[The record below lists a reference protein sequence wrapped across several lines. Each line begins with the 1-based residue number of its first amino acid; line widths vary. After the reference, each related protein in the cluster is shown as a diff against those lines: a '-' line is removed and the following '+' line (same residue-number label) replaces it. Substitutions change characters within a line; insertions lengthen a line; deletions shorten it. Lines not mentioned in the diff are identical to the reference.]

1 MLPEESDSRRKYFG
15 IMLNK
20 ESDSSKLSHY
30 IRFER
35 GYINPKLNRFIRK
48 NNDKYSYEK
57 NLIIKLFL
65 RIKLFLPTRLEK
77 IIVYFTKKSFVS
89 LEFFAE
95 ILPEKSNLIPQPA

>member
-1 MLPEESDSRRKYFG
+1 MSKCLKMLPEESDSRRKYFG

-48 NNDKYSYEK
+48 NNDKYSYGLYDRQYLPKKNIIVGKK
-57 NLIIKLFL
+57 NLDITDEIVKLL
-65 RIKLFLPTRLEK
+65 NDK
-77 IIVYFTKKSFVS
+77 VKSLDF
-89 LEFFAE
+89 
-95 ILPEKSNLIPQPA
+95 